1 MPLQLPA
8 APVADG
14 AAAARDP
21 LGQAE
26 VDELEGAAA
35 LGDKEVLRLD
45 VAMDDGGPAVV
56 EVLERTENLQR
67 PCVDLQDTIGTVVS
81 LFS

>member
-1 MPLQLPA
+1 
-8 APVADG
+8 VADG